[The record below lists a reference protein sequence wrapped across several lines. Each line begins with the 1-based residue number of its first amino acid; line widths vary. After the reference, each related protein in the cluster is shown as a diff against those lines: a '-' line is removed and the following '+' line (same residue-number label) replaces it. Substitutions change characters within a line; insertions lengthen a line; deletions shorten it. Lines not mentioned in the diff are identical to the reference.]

1 MGVWR
6 YVTICLPCLSTIW
19 THQAHTAG
27 PPPKSFPPS
36 LCCSASSFSPE
47 QRAEI
52 IREVLEDL
60 ISPTDVAKKY
70 NISPH
75 SIRDWIKKTG
85 QALPKSYKKPADYNR
100 DKPAVPG

>member
-1 MGVWR
+1 
-6 YVTICLPCLSTIW
+6 
-19 THQAHTAG
+19 
-27 PPPKSFPPS
+27 
-36 LCCSASSFSPE
+36 
-47 QRAEI
+47 
-52 IREVLEDL
+52 VLEDL

>member
-1 MGVWR
+1 MVVLAVR
-6 YVTICLPCLSTIW
+6 SNLCILFIYNLLLLSTQCRP
-19 THQAHTAG
+19 T
-27 PPPKSFPPS
+27 PKSFSPS